1 MPKLYIIAGPN
12 GSGKTTFAKE
22 FLPHYAKCPNF
33 VNADLIA
40 QGLAPFSPATVS
52 IKAGRLLLDQI
63 KDFVN
68 QKADFAFETTLA
80 GRTYRSL
87 IKTLKTK
94 GYSVH
99 LFFLWIPDAEL
110 ARERIRQRVKE
121 GGHNVPEADINRRF
135 KRSLNNF
142 LTLYKPDC
150 DFWTIFDNSADKPK
164 VIAKF
169 TEEGLALGNKL
180 LFEKFMGGKYHG

>member
-22 FLPHYAKCPNF
+22 FLPNYAKCQNF

-52 IKAGRLLLDQI
+52 IKAGRLLLKQI
-63 KDFVN
+63 QDFVD

-80 GRTYRSL
+80 GRTYLSL
-87 IKTLKTK
+87 IKNLRVKV
-94 GYSVH
+94 YSVH

-110 ARERIRQRVKE
+110 ARVRIRQRVKD
-121 GGHNVPEADINRRF
+121 GGHDVPEADINRRF

-142 LTLYKPDC
+142 LTLYKPLC
-150 DFWTIFDNSADKPK
+150 DFWTIFDNSAGKPK

-169 TEEGLALGNKL
+169 TEKGLVMGNQFL
-180 LFEKFMGGKYHG
+180 YDKFIGGKS